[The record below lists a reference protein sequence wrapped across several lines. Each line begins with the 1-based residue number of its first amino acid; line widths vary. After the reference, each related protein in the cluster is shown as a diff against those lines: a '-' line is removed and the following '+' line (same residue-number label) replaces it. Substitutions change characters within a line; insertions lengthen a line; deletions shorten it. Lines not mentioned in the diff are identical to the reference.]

1 MSWDNMSEQ
10 ERYYRRLNNQQASE
24 DMAGW
29 GALALIIGA
38 IVFIFIAAQGV
49 FLFIGTYFEVIS
61 CIAGAIIGLSSA
73 KENLADDPSDPGMTN
88 IILGLILGSVFFGV
102 ISYFIKAWCFPEV
115 DTAFREFLSSW
126 GF

>member
-29 GALALIIGA
+29 SALGLIIGA

-49 FLFIGTYFEVIS
+49 FLFIGSYFVIIS
-61 CIAGAIIGLSSA
+61 SISGAFIGLSWS
-73 KENLADDPSDPGMTN
+73 KESLVEDPSDPGMTY
-88 IILGLILGSVFFGV
+88 IIGLILGSLLFGV
-102 ISYFIKAWCFPEV
+102 ISYFLKAWFFPEV

>member
-10 ERYYRRLNNQQASE
+10 EKYYRRLNNQQSSE

-38 IVFIFIAAQGV
+38 IVFIFVAAQGL
-49 FLFIGTYFEVIS
+49 FLFIGSYFVIIS
-61 CIAGAIIGLSSA
+61 SISGAFIGLSWS
-73 KENLADDPSDPGMTN
+73 KESLVEDPSDPGMTY
-88 IILGLILGSVFFGV
+88 IIGLILGSLLFGV
-102 ISYFIKAWCFPEV
+102 ISYFLKAWFFPEV

>member
-29 GALALIIGA
+29 SALGLIIGA
-38 IVFIFIAAQGV
+38 IVFIFFAAQGV
-49 FLFIGTYFEVIS
+49 FLFIGSYFVIIS
-61 CIAGAIIGLSSA
+61 SISGAFIGLSWS
-73 KENLADDPSDPGMTN
+73 KESLAEDPSDPGMTY
-88 IILGLILGSVFFGV
+88 IIGLILGSLFFGV
-102 ISYFIKAWCFPEV
+102 ISYFLKAWFFPEV